1 MKKKKEQE
9 VISRLSTVATSLL
22 EAVKHGQLFHGS
34 TPYATNGEKEKKKRE
49 VISRLKT
56 VTTSLLEAVQHRQ
69 FFDVSAPCRTLQ
81 SKVISRPYTTAISP
95 VETRATYSHFTT

>member
-34 TPYATNGEKEKKKRE
+34 TPYATNGEKEKKKERGY
-49 VISRLKT
+49 L
-56 VTTSLLEAVQHRQ
+56 TSQNRNN
-69 FFDVSAPCRTLQ
+69 F
-81 SKVISRPYTTAISP
+81 TARSC
-95 VETRATYSHFTT
+95 AT